1 MPNFSFCEGREY
13 DNGFLLLF
21 LNFDTVSEFN
31 CRKNCQDLTNW
42 MRQNKR
48 NKVWNSATSLF
59 KWRFRSRRHRCC
71 LSSLLKGQPALSGQ
85 LAFPKG
91 WLLKGAVTRDDPQ
104 RRFLVQHSVAT
115 LLGHFFRIVF
125 QHCNPVLK
133 TSLRIAPCN
142 ISLKGLWRGCL
153 IHFVNYP
160 NWPNKR
166 PLPNKRLLSRA
177 MIGLLW
183 LLLLSNK
190 RPLYAVKIV
199 LDAPSLI
206 TTTLLTLSSTWRFR
220 YQNSQYY
227 SKIKVKKE
235 RNNNKRPLSNRRP
248 SMRITPKY

>member
-1 MPNFSFCEGREY
+1 MPNFSFCEGREHG
-13 DNGFLLLF
+13 NGFLLLF

-48 NKVWNSATSLF
+48 NKVWNSATSLL

-71 LSSLLKGQPALSGQ
+71 LSSLLKGQPALRGQ

-91 WLLKGAVTRDDPQ
+91 WLLIRCCYA
-104 RRFLVQHSVAT
+104 RRFAT
-115 LLGHFFRIVF
+115 TIFSATQRCNIVGTFFRIVF

-220 YQNSQYY
+220 YQNNQYY